1 MIIPTIVLN
10 YKIPLYN
17 LSGLAEIWVTQQTV
31 NKSKDN
37 LLRYLRKKL
46 KDESITTISIIN
58 GEYYIIRCPQRIEI
72 LKKPRLG
79 WNPID
84 YPILGDDKD
93 FITELVLHGINA
105 HQEYKY
111 FNALSSRLKIDGG
124 ILGLI
129 AVMST
134 EEYGED
140 PELDYISL
148 FPTLDIV
155 LNTLQYQDCNNYRCL
170 IYLKIPEIYKH
181 NPLIIDIVLTL
192 PCNNIDDLRSVINT
206 MPNCIKQYDFIIN
219 NLSNQAI
226 ARIYPYL
233 SENLLGIP
241 ELMIIAAKYDHDDM
255 LPVWNTISTNDLNT
269 EENLILI
276 LNHCELKDIC
286 DLCDYEICE
295 ISKLFKIEINDPDI
309 KDLLLECKKQI
320 CRKLGGK
327 FQWFEFDIDNPDIWE
342 ALSECMKRT

>member
-1 MIIPTIVLN
+1 MIIPMIVLN
-10 YKIPLYN
+10 YKIPFYN

-58 GEYYIIRCPQRIEI
+58 EEYYIIRCPQRIEI
-72 LKKPRLG
+72 LKNPIPE
-79 WNPID
+79 WNPVD

-129 AVMST
+129 AVMAT

-140 PELDYISL
+140 PELDNISL

-155 LNTLQYQDCNNYRCL
+155 LNTLQYQDCNEYNRCI
-170 IYLKIPEIYKH
+170 IYHKIPEIYKC
-181 NPLIIDIVLTL
+181 NPLIIDIVLRL
-192 PCNNIDDLRSVINT
+192 PYNDIGDLEIAVGD
-206 MPNCIKQYDFIIN
+206 MPDNVKTYDFIIN
-219 NLSNQAI
+219 NLSDQAI

-233 SENLLGIP
+233 DENMLCIP
-241 ELMIIAAKYDHDDM
+241 ELMTIAAKYDRDDM
-255 LPVWNTISTNDLNT
+255 LPVWNTISTYELNT
-269 EENLILI
+269 VENLILI
-276 LNHCELKDIC
+276 LNHCELKDLC
-286 DLCDYEICE
+286 DLCDYDMRE
-295 ISKLFKIEINDPDI
+295 ISKLFKIEIINPDI
-309 KDLLLECKKQI
+309 KDLLLKCKKQI
-320 CRKLGGK
+320 GHKLGGK
-327 FQWFEFDIDNPDIWE
+327 FQWFNMGNPDIWE
-342 ALSECMKRT
+342 ALVECMKRT

>member
-1 MIIPTIVLN
+1 MIIPMIVLN
-10 YKIPLYN
+10 YKIPFYN

-58 GEYYIIRCPQRIEI
+58 EEYYIIRCPQRIEI
-72 LKKPRLG
+72 LKNPIPE
-79 WNPID
+79 WNPVD

-105 HQEYKY
+105 RQEYKY

-129 AVMST
+129 AVMAT

-140 PELDYISL
+140 PELDNISL

-155 LNTLQYQDCNNYRCL
+155 LNTLQYQDCNEYNRCI
-170 IYLKIPEIYKH
+170 IYHKIPEIYKC
-181 NPLIIDIVLTL
+181 NPLIIDIVLRL
-192 PCNNIDDLRSVINT
+192 PYNDIGDLEIAVGD
-206 MPNCIKQYDFIIN
+206 MPDNVKTYDFIIN
-219 NLSNQAI
+219 NLSDQAI

-233 SENLLGIP
+233 DENMLCIP
-241 ELMIIAAKYDHDDM
+241 ELMTIAAKYDRDDM
-255 LPVWNTISTNDLNT
+255 LPVWNTISTYELDT
-269 EENLILI
+269 DANLVLI
-276 LNHCELKDIC
+276 LNHCVCKDLFNLCDRDIC
-286 DLCDYEICE
+286 K
-295 ISKLFKIEINDPDI
+295 ISNLFKLDFNDPDI
-309 KDLLLECKKQI
+309 NDVLLEFKKLI
-320 CRKLGGK
+320 CRESVGK
-327 FQWFEFDIDNPDIWE
+327 FEWFNIDNPDIWG
-342 ALSECMKRT
+342 AFSECMKRT